1 MATRS
6 VIAKIEAKGIGGAD
20 DTILAIYC
28 HNDGYL
34 SNNGKILD
42 QHYAD
47 EDKVDIL
54 LYKGDLS
61 SLDENIGEK
70 INFDDIELRHK
81 NKQCMFYARDRGEE
95 NREAVTLKNETELLK
110 HAFEVCDA
118 EVVYMFAFG
127 SWYVYDNSN
136 EIGNCS
142 YQFIELEEALYVPNY
157 DYDCNII

>member
-47 EDKVDIL
+47 ENKVDNLIAQ
-54 LYKGDLS
+54 GDVS
-61 SLDENIGEK
+61 SLRDTIA
-70 INFDDIELRHK
+70 DTT
-81 NKQCMFYARDRGEE
+81 FYARDRGEIDK
-95 NREAVTLKNETELLK
+95 EAEQFKDETVLLK
-110 HAFEVCDA
+110 YAFEECDA
-118 EVVYMFAFG
+118 EVVYMFAYG
-127 SWYVYDNSN
+127 TWYVYDNSN
-136 EIGNCS
+136 AIGDSS
-142 YQFIELEEALYVPNY
+142 YQFIELDEALYTVS
-157 DYDCNII
+157 